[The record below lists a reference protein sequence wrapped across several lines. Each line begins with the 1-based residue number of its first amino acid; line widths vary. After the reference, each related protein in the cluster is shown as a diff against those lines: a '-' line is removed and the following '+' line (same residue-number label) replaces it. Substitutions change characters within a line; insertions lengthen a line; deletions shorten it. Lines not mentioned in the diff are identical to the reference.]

1 MRRLLFLLA
10 PALLFGDDLKS
21 LLEFAKK
28 NNDLLVSSKLTQDA
42 KAKDVESKKS
52 AYFPTIDVGAFYK
65 STEERNF
72 MQAGDVYSGY
82 AKAGLDIYDGGRK
95 SSLLEQ
101 AKDESKA
108 GEHDTNEMKKSLALD
123 ITKDFYAIKSLNASL
138 VAKQDA
144 SKSLQEQLS
153 RIKKYFEAKLATQ
166 DDIDRLQAAYDTN
179 MYDIESLRFQIL
191 STHKLLELKVGKSID
206 SLDTS
211 NFKAALPQNMENS
224 DAIASMMAKESSL
237 LNAAESINSAYYPQI
252 RVEDSYNFYGYD
264 RTDAAHLAGA
274 DKQNIAMISANMRI
288 FDYGTL
294 SDAKQAVL
302 LNSYALK
309 SQVAYKTKEQKM
321 QYDLALFRIETSE
334 IKIKSAKSAL
344 VAATSAFGTIN
355 EKYNVGIVDY
365 VVYLNALSAKTGA
378 KALYETSLN
387 ELEVAYAS
395 YYYYSGKNLEE
406 FIK

>member
-21 LLEFAKK
+21 LIEFAKK

-42 KAKDVESKKS
+42 KARDVESKKS

-65 STEERNF
+65 NTDERNL

-108 GEHDTNEMKKSLALD
+108 SQHDTNEMKKALSLD
-123 ITKDFYAIKSLNASL
+123 ITKDFYTIKSLNASL

-153 RIKKYFEAKLATQ
+153 RIKKYFEAKLATK

-179 MYDIESLRFQIL
+179 MYDIEALRFQIL

-206 SLDTS
+206 SLETS
-211 NFKAALPQNMENS
+211 NFKETLLQNMENS

-237 LNAAESINSAYYPQI
+237 LNGAESINSAYYPQI
-252 RVEDSYNFYGYD
+252 RVEESYNIYGYD
-264 RTDAAHLAGA
+264 RADAAHLAGV
-274 DKQNIAMISANMRI
+274 DNQNVLMVSANMRI

-302 LNSYALK
+302 INSYALK

-355 EKYNVGIVDY
+355 EKYSVGIVDY
-365 VVYLNALSAKTGA
+365 VVYLNALSANTSA

>member
-10 PALLFGDDLKS
+10 PVLMFGDDLKS

-42 KAKDVESKKS
+42 KAQDVESKKS
-52 AYFPTIDVGAFYK
+52 AYFPTIDVGVFYK
-65 STEERNF
+65 TMDERNL

-82 AKAGLDIYDGGRK
+82 AKTGLDIYDGGRK
-95 SSLLEQ
+95 SSQLDQ
-101 AKDESKA
+101 AKNEHKA
-108 GEHDTNEMKKSLALD
+108 SEHDTIEMKKALSLD
-123 ITKDFYAIKSLNASL
+123 ITKDFYSIKNFEASL

-144 SKSLQEQLS
+144 NKSLQEQLT
-153 RIKKYFEAKLATQ
+153 RIKKYVEAKLATK

-179 MYDIESLRFQIL
+179 MYDIEALRFQIL

-206 SLDTS
+206 SLDAS
-211 NFKAALPQNMENS
+211 NFNDTLLQNMENS

-237 LNAAESINSAYYPQI
+237 INSAESINSAYYPQI
-252 RVEDSYNFYGYD
+252 RVEESYNIYGYD
-264 RTDAAHLAGA
+264 RADAAHLAGV
-274 DKQNIAMISANMRI
+274 DKQNIFMVSANMRI

-294 SDAKQAVL
+294 NDAKQAVL
-302 LNSYALK
+302 INSYALK

-344 VAATSAFGTIN
+344 VAATSAFTTIN

-365 VVYLNALSAKTGA
+365 VVYLNALSAKTSA

>member
-1 MRRLLFLLA
+1 MKRLLFLLA

-21 LLEFAKK
+21 LLEYAKN
-28 NNDLLVSSKLTQDA
+28 NNDLLVSSKFAQDA
-42 KAKDVESKKS
+42 KAQEIESKKS

-65 STEERNF
+65 STEERNL

-95 SSLLEQ
+95 SSLLDQ
-101 AKDESKA
+101 AKNEHKA
-108 GEHDTNEMKKSLALD
+108 SEHDTNEMKKALSLD
-123 ITKDFYAIKSLNASL
+123 ITKDFYAIKSLEASL

-144 SKSLQEQLS
+144 SKSLQEQLL
-153 RIKKYFEAKLATQ
+153 RIKKYFEAKLATR

-179 MYDIESLRFQIL
+179 MYDIEALRFQIL
-191 STHKLLELKVGKSID
+191 STHKLLELKVGKNID
-206 SLDTS
+206 SLDSS
-211 NFKAALPQNMENS
+211 NFKETLLQNLENS

-237 LNAAESINSAYYPQI
+237 RNGAESINSGYYPQI
-252 RVEDSYNFYGYD
+252 RVEDSYNIYGYE
-264 RTDAAHLAGA
+264 RADAAHLAGV
-274 DKQNIAMISANMRI
+274 DNQNVLMLSANMRI

-294 SDAKQAVL
+294 SDAKQAVIV
-302 LNSYALK
+302 NSYALK
-309 SQVAYKTKEQKM
+309 AQVAYKTKEQKM
-321 QYDLALFRIETSE
+321 QQELALFRIETGE

-344 VAATSAFGTIN
+344 VAATSAYTTIN
-355 EKYNVGIVDY
+355 EKYNVGVVDY
-365 VVYLNALSAKTGA
+365 IVYLNALTAKTGA